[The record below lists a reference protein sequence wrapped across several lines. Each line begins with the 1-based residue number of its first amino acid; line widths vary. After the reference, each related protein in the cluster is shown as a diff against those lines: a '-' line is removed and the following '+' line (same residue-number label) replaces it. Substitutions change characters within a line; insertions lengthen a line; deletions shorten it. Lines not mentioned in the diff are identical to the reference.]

1 MSLVIVVIFILCHS
15 LRWIPNLWELK
26 HAGLKKVNQ
35 QPPSIFFKE
44 LLTDRVMTQWFTF
57 VDDLVMSLI
66 TLSQNSAVSVT
77 VLRLQ
82 RGCPPI
88 SG

>member
-1 MSLVIVVIFILCHS
+1 VSLVIVVIFILCHS

-44 LLTDRVMTQWFTF
+44 LLIDLVMTQW
-57 VDDLVMSLI
+57 
-66 TLSQNSAVSVT
+66 
-77 VLRLQ
+77 
-82 RGCPPI
+82 
-88 SG
+88 